1 MAIIMTIM
9 VIIIA
14 ILIVAAIVPF
24 AFHGT
29 NGGAFIV
36 DIILVAII
44 AYALTSC

>member
-1 MAIIMTIM
+1 MA
-9 VIIIA
+9 IIIA

-24 AFHGT
+24 AFRGT

-44 AYALTSC
+44 AAVLSSC